1 MGDAGSR
8 RIGWFLKLALGLLI
22 FWIAFRDV
30 DPAAIGRAFRLVHP
44 AWLIAAALSVFLT
57 VGCVTARW
65 RIFLGATAKPRHTG
79 VLFAAVI
86 ASQVANIVMPFKLGD
101 AVRIGAVSRALRV
114 APADV
119 LGSVAVERLF
129 DTLMVIVTAGV
140 LMGAGTLPPF
150 ARAGILSLM
159 LSIGAALIAVLLLL
173 RFRAAVERATASLTR
188 AVPDR
193 PRAWIARQLDR
204 LLRGLQRVSK
214 PSVATDA
221 LAWSGA
227 VMAGSVLTAWLVL
240 RAFALDVPGISAA
253 VVVIAVQIG
262 GAVVPVPGAVGVS
275 QVLTVQTLALWGVP
289 EAPALAYA
297 LMLYLVSRVPKLAVL
312 PFALSRL
319 RDAPGSTPRPGD

>member
-1 MGDAGSR
+1 MQPRGR
-8 RIGWFLKLALGLLI
+8 LRWFLKLALGVLI

-57 VGCVTARW
+57 VGCVTMRW
-65 RIFLGATAKPRHTG
+65 RVLLGAAAEPRHVP

-101 AVRIGAVSRALRV
+101 AVRIGAVSRALRLP
-114 APADV
+114 PAEV

-129 DTLMVIVTAGV
+129 DALMVAITAGLLV
-140 LMGAGTLPPF
+140 AAGTLPPF
-150 ARAGILSLM
+150 ARAGLLSLM
-159 LSIGAALIAVLLLL
+159 FGIGAILLAALLVV
-173 RFRAAVERATASLTR
+173 RFRGAVDRATAGLTR
-188 AVPDR
+188 ALPER
-193 PRAWIARQLDR
+193 GRAWIARQTDL
-204 LLRGLQRVSK
+204 LLRGLHRVST
-214 PSVATDA
+214 PAPAGAA
-221 LAWSGA
+221 LLWSAA
-227 VMAGSVLTAWLVL
+227 VMAGSMLTAWLVL
-240 RAFALDVPGISAA
+240 RAFDLDAPAISAA

-319 RDAPGSTPRPGD
+319 AD